1 MLSYHHGT
9 KKIHNNSFR
18 VQFNPPKKNHS
29 GDMKAYVR
37 TEGCCSTRRRARPQG
52 TKVGRAKS
60 GATTTEPEKEEFNF
74 GFGGGDGEFNFTKF
88 LDAPPASGSTEGP
101 ATPPDGV

>member
-1 MLSYHHGT
+1 M
-9 KKIHNNSFR
+9 
-18 VQFNPPKKNHS
+18 
-29 GDMKAYVR
+29 
-37 TEGCCSTRRRARPQG
+37 STSLRARPQG
-52 TKVGRAKS
+52 TKVERATS

-88 LDAPPASGSTEGP
+88 LDDPPASGSTEGP